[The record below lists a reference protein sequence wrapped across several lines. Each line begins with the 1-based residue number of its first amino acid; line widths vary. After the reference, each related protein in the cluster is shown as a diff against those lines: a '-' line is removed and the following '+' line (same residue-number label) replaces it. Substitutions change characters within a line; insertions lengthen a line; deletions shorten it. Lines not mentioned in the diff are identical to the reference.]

1 MRPARNCATLAE
13 RMATTIVFGAFDRHN
28 LGDLLFAHV
37 AAALLPR
44 DEAVIFA
51 GLAARDLRP
60 VGGHA
65 VQALHALR
73 DDPRLRGARLLHAGG
88 EILGCRAHD
97 AAVMLLEPAQVDATL
112 ACLAAHPD
120 AAPAWRR
127 TMLGTDDELPY
138 VVGRD
143 AFRWLASV
151 AFAGVGGV
159 AFDTLPAQVR
169 AAALQRLVSADALTV
184 RDAVTQAQLH
194 AAGVVAPLM
203 PDPVELV
210 ETLFGDAIRARV
222 NAPPIAELRQAFPGG
237 WLAVQLSTEFSDD
250 ATLAQV
256 AGQLAAIPHDTG
268 LGIVLLRAGAAP
280 WHDDAALL
288 ARLAARLPERH
299 VRVFDSLDVWHLCAV
314 LAHAH
319 ACLCSS
325 LHGVLVARAFGV
337 PALGLEPPHPA
348 QGRKLAAYVSTWH
361 ALDTPVLRHFGD
373 IGASLREALA
383 GDPAARRA
391 HASDRAARAL
401 AAMQGLLARD

>member
-1 MRPARNCATLAE
+1 MT
-13 RMATTIVFGAFDRHN
+13 TTIVFGAFDRHN

-44 DEAVIFA
+44 DEDVVFA

-60 VGGHA
+60 YGGHD

-88 EILGCRAHD
+88 EILTCRARQ
-97 AAVMLLEPAQVDATL
+97 AAVMLLDPAEVDATL
-112 ACLAAHPD
+112 AFLDAHPD
-120 AAPAWRR
+120 DEPAWRA
-127 TMLGTDDELPY
+127 TVLGTDDELPY

-159 AFDTLPAQVR
+159 TFDTLPAAAR
-169 AAALQRLVSADALTV
+169 AAVLERLVGADALTV

-203 PDPVELV
+203 PDPAELV

-222 NAPPIAELRQAFPGG
+222 NEPAIAELRQAFPGG

-250 ATLAQV
+250 ATLATV
-256 AGQLAAIPHDTG
+256 AEQLARVPDDTG
-268 LGIVLLRAGAAP
+268 LGIALFRAGAAP

-288 ARLAARLPERH
+288 ARLARQLPVRQVRLFE
-299 VRVFDSLDVWHLCAV
+299 SLNLWDLCAL

-325 LHGVLVARAFGV
+325 LHGALVARAFGV

-361 ALDTPVLRHFGD
+361 ALDAPVLRHYDD

-383 GDPAARRA
+383 SDPVPRRA
-391 HASDRAARAL
+391 HARERASRAL
-401 AAMQGLLARD
+401 AAMRGLLAPG

>member
-1 MRPARNCATLAE
+1 MP
-13 RMATTIVFGAFDRHN
+13 TTIVFGAFDRHN

-44 DEAVIFA
+44 DETVVFA

-60 VGGHA
+60 FGGHD

-73 DDPRLRGARLLHAGG
+73 DDPRLRGAHLLHAGG
-88 EILGCRAHD
+88 EILTCRAHD
-97 AAVMLLEPAQVDATL
+97 AAVMLLEPEDVDATL
-112 ACLAAHPD
+112 AVLAAHPD
-120 AAPAWRR
+120 DAPAWRR
-127 TMLGTDDELPY
+127 SVLGTDDELPY

-151 AFAGVGGV
+151 SFAGVGGV
-159 AFDTLPAQVR
+159 VLGALPEPAC
-169 AAALQRLVSADALTV
+169 AAVLERLVSADALTV

-203 PDPVELV
+203 PDPGELV

-222 NAPPIAELRQAFPGG
+222 TQPAIAALRQAFPGG
-237 WLAVQLSTEFSDD
+237 WLAVQLSTEFADD

-256 AGQLAAIPHDTG
+256 ADQLAAIPDDAG
-268 LGIVLLRAGAAP
+268 LGLVLFRAGAAP
-280 WHDDAALL
+280 WHDDPALL
-288 ARLAARLPERH
+288 RRLAGRLPARH
-299 VRVFDSLDVWHLCAV
+299 VRLFDSLDLWDLCAL

-325 LHGVLVARAFGV
+325 LHGALVARAFGV
-337 PALGLEPPHPA
+337 PALGVEPPNPA

-361 ALDTPVLRHFGD
+361 ALDAPVLRHYGD

-383 GDPAARRA
+383 SDPAPRRA
-391 HASDRAARAL
+391 HARDRASRAL
-401 AAMQGLLARD
+401 AALRGLLARG

>member
-1 MRPARNCATLAE
+1 MT
-13 RMATTIVFGAFDRHN
+13 TTIVFGAFDRHN

-44 DEAVIFA
+44 DEDVLFA

-60 VGGHA
+60 FGGHD

-88 EILGCRAHD
+88 EILTCRARQ
-97 AAVMLLEPAQVDATL
+97 AAVMLLDPGEVDATL
-112 ACLAAHPD
+112 AFLDAHPEEE
-120 AAPAWRR
+120 PAWRR
-127 TMLGTDDELPY
+127 AMLGTDDELPY

-159 AFDTLPAQVR
+159 TLDALPATAR
-169 AAALQRLVSADALTV
+169 AAVLQRLVGADALTV

-222 NAPPIAELRQAFPGG
+222 NEPAIAELRQAFPGG
-237 WLAVQLSTEFSDD
+237 WLAVQLSTEFADD
-250 ATLAQV
+250 ATLAAIADQV
-256 AGQLAAIPHDTG
+256 ARIPDDTG
-268 LGIVLLRAGAAP
+268 LGIALFRAGAAP

-288 ARLAARLPERH
+288 ARLAARLP
-299 VRVFDSLDVWHLCAV
+299 VRQVRLFDSLHVWDLCAL

-325 LHGVLVARAFGV
+325 LHGALVARAFGV
-337 PALGLEPPHPA
+337 PALGLEPPDPA

-361 ALDTPVLRHFGD
+361 ALDAPVLRHYNE

-383 GDPAARRA
+383 SDPAPRRA
-391 HASDRAARAL
+391 HARERASRAL
-401 AAMQGLLARD
+401 AALRGLLAPA

>member
-1 MRPARNCATLAE
+1 MT
-13 RMATTIVFGAFDRHN
+13 TTIVFGAFDRHN

-44 DEAVIFA
+44 DEDVVFA

-60 VGGHA
+60 YGGHD

-88 EILGCRAHD
+88 EILTCRARQ
-97 AAVMLLEPAQVDATL
+97 AAVMLLDPAEVDATL
-112 ACLAAHPD
+112 AFLDAHPD
-120 AAPAWRR
+120 DEPAWRA
-127 TMLGTDDELPY
+127 TVLGTDDELPY

-159 AFDTLPAQVR
+159 TFDTLPAAAR
-169 AAALQRLVSADALTV
+169 AAVLERLVGADALTV

-203 PDPVELV
+203 PDPAELV

-222 NAPPIAELRQAFPGG
+222 NEPAIAELRQAFPGG

-250 ATLAQV
+250 ATLATV
-256 AGQLAAIPHDTG
+256 AEQLARVPDDTG
-268 LGIVLLRAGAAP
+268 LGIALFRAGAAP

-288 ARLAARLPERH
+288 ARLARRLP
-299 VRVFDSLDVWHLCAV
+299 VRQVRLFESLNLWDLCAL

-325 LHGVLVARAFGV
+325 LHGALVARAFGV

-361 ALDTPVLRHFGD
+361 ALDAPVLRHYDD
-373 IGASLREALA
+373 IGASLREALVS
-383 GDPAARRA
+383 DPVPRRA
-391 HASDRAARAL
+391 HARERASRAL
-401 AAMQGLLARD
+401 AAMRGLLAPG

>member
-1 MRPARNCATLAE
+1 MT
-13 RMATTIVFGAFDRHN
+13 TTIVFGAFDRHN

-44 DEAVIFA
+44 DEDVVFA

-60 VGGHA
+60 VGGHD

-88 EILGCRAHD
+88 EILTCRARE
-97 AAVMLLEPAQVDATL
+97 AAVMLLDPADVDATL
-112 ACLAAHPD
+112 TWLDAHPGD
-120 AAPAWRR
+120 EAAWRR
-127 TMLGTDDELPY
+127 AMLGTDDDLPY

-159 AFDTLPAQVR
+159 TLDALPHAAR
-169 AAALQRLVSADALTV
+169 AAVLERVVGADALTV

-194 AAGVVAPLM
+194 AAGVVASLM
-203 PDPVELV
+203 PDPAELV

-222 NAPPIAELRQAFPGG
+222 NEPAIAELRQAFPGG
-237 WLAVQLSTEFSDD
+237 WLAVQLSTEFADD
-250 ATLAQV
+250 ATLATV
-256 AGQLAAIPHDTG
+256 AEQLARVPDDTG
-268 LGIVLLRAGAAP
+268 LGIVLFRAGAAP

-288 ARLAARLPERH
+288 ARLARRLPVRH
-299 VRVFDSLDVWHLCAV
+299 VRLFDSLHLWDLCAL

-319 ACLCSS
+319 AGLCSS
-325 LHGVLVARAFGV
+325 LHGALVARAFGV

-361 ALDTPVLRHFGD
+361 ALDAPVLRHYDD
-373 IGASLREALA
+373 IGARLREALA
-383 GDPAARRA
+383 SDPVPRRA
-391 HASDRAARAL
+391 HARERASRAL
-401 AAMQGLLARD
+401 AALRGLLAPG